1 MYTYSEETKMTSPVL
16 AYRGAWMYPALNKHC
31 KVKSVAFLSA
41 LTVLLNRKMKTW
53 VPWYMEFKM
62 SITDFSVVK
71 PAVLLVV
78 YFGMVHNPLNQRK
91 YSVEKMLSIPK
102 KYPLE
107 VKKIWVNLAIE
118 KIFMWIFFKLVTKIL
133 WLFIAAT
140 CHSKHE
146 QSQTMG
152 FPQKFCVKKKKKKRI
167 YCLAHFLC
175 YSNVSDVG

>member
-1 MYTYSEETKMTSPVL
+1 MPVTFWTYTFMCMYTYSEETKMTSPVL

-31 KVKSVAFLSA
+31 KVKSVAFLLA

-62 SITDFSVVK
+62 TITDFSVLK

-78 YFGMVHNPLNQRK
+78 YFGMVHNALNQRK

-107 VKKIWVNLAIE
+107 VKKILVNLAIE
-118 KIFMWIFFKLVTKIL
+118 KIFMWIFLSWWPEYF
-133 WLFIAAT
+133 
-140 CHSKHE
+140 
-146 QSQTMG
+146 G
-152 FPQKFCVKKKKKKRI
+152 
-167 YCLAHFLC
+167 CL
-175 YSNVSDVG
+175 